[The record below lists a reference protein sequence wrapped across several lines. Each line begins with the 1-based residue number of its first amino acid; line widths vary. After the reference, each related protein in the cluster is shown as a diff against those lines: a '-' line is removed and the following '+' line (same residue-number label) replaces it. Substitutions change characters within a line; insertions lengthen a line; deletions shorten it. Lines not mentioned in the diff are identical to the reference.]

1 MNKVLF
7 IIYYSKIANTG
18 HHSCMF
24 SVVYN
29 NIQKVTNILIKKL
42 IILISILNK
51 YLDIPIYLDNRTPL
65 TVAYLVVP
73 YIMCRMF
80 IYLFRMAGKHKRT
93 GQGARSLHR
102 IEQHLKAKKSSNH
115 GEIVLSKS
123 LESVEV

>member
-29 NIQKVTNILIKKL
+29 NIQKITNISINKP

-51 YLDIPIYLDNRTPL
+51 YLDIPIYLDNRTPHYKP
-65 TVAYLVVP
+65 VAN
-73 YIMCRMF
+73 RF
-80 IYLFRMAGKHKRT
+80 LFSCFAVNLWLAAG
-93 GQGARSLHR
+93 
-102 IEQHLKAKKSSNH
+102 
-115 GEIVLSKS
+115 
-123 LESVEV
+123 